1 MDHLNLPTTDIK
13 KYPMHFILKNEKD
26 TTNLGKKIANI
37 ATNGDI
43 FCLKGKL
50 GIGKT
55 SLARS
60 MIKYLTNT
68 NEVLSPTYP
77 LLINYE
83 YKNSNIWHFDL
94 YRLEKAED
102 IWNIG
107 YEDAL
112 NDGIIIIEWPEII
125 ENLLP
130 KSKIVISLTEENNK
144 RKAAIKANKSFIN
157 KIKNKK

>member
-1 MDHLNLPTTDIK
+1 
-13 KYPMHFILKNEKD
+13 MHFILKNEKD
-26 TTNLGKKIANI
+26 TINLGKKIANI
-37 ATNGDI
+37 ASNGDV

-55 SLARS
+55 SLARAI
-60 MIKYLTNT
+60 IKCLTHT

-83 YKNSNIWHFDL
+83 YKKSNIWHFDL
-94 YRLEKAED
+94 YRLERAED

-107 YEDAL
+107 YEEAL
-112 NDGIIIIEWPEII
+112 NDGIIIIEWPDII

-130 KSKIVISLTEENNK
+130 KSKIVISLTEYKKSE
-144 RKAAIKANKSFIN
+144 RKAEIIANKNFIE
-157 KIKNKK
+157 KINDKK

>member
-1 MDHLNLPTTDIK
+1 
-13 KYPMHFILKNEKD
+13 MHFTLKNEKD
-26 TTNLGKKIANI
+26 TIDLGKKIANI
-37 ATNGDI
+37 ASNGDI

-60 MIKYLTNT
+60 IIKCLTNT

-77 LLINYE
+77 LLINYK

-94 YRLEKAED
+94 YRLEKEDD

-107 YEDAL
+107 YEEAL
-112 NDGIIIIEWPEII
+112 NNGIIIIEWPEII
-125 ENLLP
+125 ENILP
-130 KSKIVISLTEENNK
+130 KSKIVILLTEDKNNE
-144 RKAAIKANKSFIN
+144 RKAEITANKNFIK
-157 KIKNKK
+157 KINYTK

>member
-1 MDHLNLPTTDIK
+1 
-13 KYPMHFILKNEKD
+13 MHFILKNEKD
-26 TTNLGKKIANI
+26 TINLGKKIANI
-37 ATNGDI
+37 ASNGDI

-60 MIKYLTNT
+60 IIKCLTDT

-77 LLINYE
+77 LLINYK

-94 YRLEKAED
+94 YRLEKEDD

-107 YEDAL
+107 YEEAL
-112 NDGIIIIEWPEII
+112 NNGIIIIEWPEII
-125 ENLLP
+125 ENILP
-130 KSKIVISLTEENNK
+130 KSKIVILLTEDKNNE
-144 RKAAIKANKSFIN
+144 RKAEITANKNFIK
-157 KIKNKK
+157 KINYTK

>member
-1 MDHLNLPTTDIK
+1 MNFT
-13 KYPMHFILKNEKD
+13 LKNEKD
-26 TTNLGKKIANI
+26 TIDLGKKIANI
-37 ATNGDI
+37 ASNGDI

-60 MIKYLTNT
+60 IIKCLTNT

-77 LLINYE
+77 LLINYK

-94 YRLEKAED
+94 YRLEKEDD

-107 YEDAL
+107 YEEAL

-125 ENLLP
+125 ENILP
-130 KSKIVISLTEENNK
+130 KSKIVILLTEDKNNE
-144 RKAAIKANKSFIN
+144 RKAEITANKNFIK
-157 KIKNKK
+157 KINYTK

>member
-1 MDHLNLPTTDIK
+1 MNFT
-13 KYPMHFILKNEKD
+13 LKNEKD
-26 TTNLGKKIANI
+26 TIDLGKKIANI
-37 ATNGDI
+37 ASNGDI

-60 MIKYLTNT
+60 IIKCLTNT

-77 LLINYE
+77 LLINYK

-94 YRLEKAED
+94 YRLEKEDD

-107 YEDAL
+107 YEEAL
-112 NDGIIIIEWPEII
+112 NNGIIIIEWPEII
-125 ENLLP
+125 ENILP
-130 KSKIVISLTEENNK
+130 KSKIVILLTEDKNNE
-144 RKAAIKANKSFIN
+144 RKAEITANKNFIK
-157 KIKNKK
+157 KINYTK